1 MVPGGGGG
9 SGYNSAIV
17 AGIRGGIIGLIGLFL
32 VTLKLTF
39 LRFHLSWVK
48 LAKQQQVHLQQVV
61 MGKVKVTQP
70 VVYPG
75 SGGQT
80 VTGTKFIHWQ
90 SLAKKNG
97 KYPAEILSVQIFVCL
112 PKPKS

>member
-1 MVPGGGGG
+1 MIGPGGGGG
-9 SGYNSAIV
+9 SDTILRLLLVSV
-17 AGIRGGIIGLIGLFL
+17 VVIIGGIGLFSNFKINIQDS
-32 VTLKLTF
+32 T
-39 LRFHLSWVK
+39 WVK
-48 LAKQQQVHLQQVV
+48 LPKQQQVHLQQVV
-61 MGKVKVTQP
+61 IKVKVTQS
-70 VVYPG
+70 VLYPG

-97 KYPAEILSVQIFVCL
+97 KYQQKFYPVQIPVCL